1 MATTT
6 TAAPAATTTAAA
18 ADTKVA
24 ATTAGSATRMMGEY
38 EIGVTLGKG
47 LQGKVKLGTHVKT
60 GEKVALKMIDKAKIK
75 PGSREKKCLER
86 EVSIMEVQQPTTH
99 SRDSMDGTTGVVCSS
114 LTHPSL
120 VDPQKLSHDNI
131 VTLKKVEWDA
141 VYPKRDGT
149 SQEVI
154 LLVLELATGGELFDF
169 MM

>member
-1 MATTT
+1 M
-6 TAAPAATTTAAA
+6 
-18 ADTKVA
+18 
-24 ATTAGSATRMMGEY
+24 
-38 EIGVTLGKG
+38 
-47 LQGKVKLGTHVKT
+47 
-60 GEKVALKMIDKAKIK
+60 
-75 PGSREKKCLER
+75 
-86 EVSIMEVQQPTTH
+86 
-99 SRDSMDGTTGVVCSS
+99 
-114 LTHPSL
+114 